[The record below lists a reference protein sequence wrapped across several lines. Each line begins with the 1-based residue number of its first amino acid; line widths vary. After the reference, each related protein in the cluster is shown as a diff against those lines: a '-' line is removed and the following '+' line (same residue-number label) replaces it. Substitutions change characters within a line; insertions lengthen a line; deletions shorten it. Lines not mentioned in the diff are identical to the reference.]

1 MEIKEKQQVKKGTK
15 KFNVKIDTD
24 KITSNLFTFYKDHIA
39 LIHLIVFIIGAA
51 LFVVT
56 FFSTFIKIKNG
67 QTVIDGTTT
76 TKSVLDML
84 KEDAL
89 ISFVI
94 IFAGITPYCF
104 LSVIGLI
111 QILLNVQQY
120 ALRYALG
127 NGFMLTSF
135 LGILLQ
141 VIGITLCVAVGL
153 YYCRLSTKKRKYYNQ
168 SGFGMDDIK
177 ASIYD
182 LRKDENK
189 LKELQQKR
197 GEKARKIQEAN
208 VKIPYFNFLLLGI
221 IGFVVEVIGTLIAAI

>member
-1 MEIKEKQQVKKGTK
+1 
-15 KFNVKIDTD
+15 
-24 KITSNLFTFYKDHIA
+24 
-39 LIHLIVFIIGAA
+39 
-51 LFVVT
+51 
-56 FFSTFIKIKNG
+56 
-67 QTVIDGTTT
+67 
-76 TKSVLDML
+76 ML

>member
-168 SGFGMDDIK
+168 SGFGLDDIK

-197 GEKARKIQEAN
+197 EEKARKIQEAN

>member
-197 GEKARKIQEAN
+197 EEKARKIQEAN

>member
-15 KFNVKIDTD
+15 KLNVKIDTD

-197 GEKARKIQEAN
+197 EEKARKIQEAN

>member
-189 LKELQQKR
+189 IKELQQKR
-197 GEKARKIQEAN
+197 EEKARKIQEAN

>member
-197 GEKARKIQEAN
+197 EEKARKIEEAN
-208 VKIPYFNFLLLGI
+208 VKIPYFNFILLGL